1 MSTTIS
7 GANYLSNL
15 PQNKR
20 TSFIDRESS
29 EANRGRKRRNFP
41 SGAVFAAHGGNGAV
55 RGISEPADKPISHV
69 YDGYY
74 HQLNSNV

>member
-1 MSTTIS
+1 M
-7 GANYLSNL
+7 GLDYDPLWDQRNWLS
-15 PQNKR
+15 PPV
-20 TSFIDRESS
+20 FIDRESS

-55 RGISEPADKPISHV
+55 RGISEPADKPISRI

-74 HQLNSNV
+74 RQLNFSV